1 MLILQSIPFSSKS
14 GWVTESIPMYKKQ
27 AQALLKARQVHNQ
40 GKNRRRYRL
49 IKAE

>member
-1 MLILQSIPFSSKS
+1 MLILQSIPFSDKT

-27 AQALLKARQVHNQ
+27 AEALLKMRALRNK

-49 IKAE
+49 IKTE